1 MAITKVAVNSVIDD
15 RCGAFLSEARRMTND
30 PTKPSIGQCIGWA
43 VRALGYTTAS
53 LTDVTDSDL
62 SAVPDIKAD
71 ALLDLAELRTLQSIE
86 TNLTMVTSTTGPVSD
101 QWNDL
106 SKRLADIIPR
116 KQALI
121 MAQHGIALDKPLDLQ
136 KRPVRI
142 RAV

>member
-1 MAITKVAVNSVIDD
+1 MTITKVAVNSVIDD
-15 RCGAFLSEARRMTND
+15 RCGAFLIEARRMTGD
-30 PTKPSIGQCIGWA
+30 ASKPSIGQCIGWA

>member
-1 MAITKVAVNSVIDD
+1 MTITKAAVSAVIDD
-15 RCGAFLSEARRMTND
+15 RCGAFLSEARRMTGD
-30 PTKPSIGQCIGWA
+30 ATKPSVGQCIGWA
-43 VRALGYTTAS
+43 VRALGYTTAG
-53 LTDVTDSDL
+53 LTDVLDADL
-62 SAVPDIKAD
+62 TAIPDVKAD
-71 ALLDLAELRTLQSIE
+71 ALLDLAEWRTLQSIE
-86 TNLTMVTSTTGPVSD
+86 TNLTAVSSTTGPVSD

-136 KRPVRI
+136 KRPIRM